1 EARSSS
7 FTSSWNPMQEPQI
20 NTRDSCL
27 SALESCQI
35 SHRCAVVYKKLKDSC
50 QTRNDQC
57 NFPGSG
63 DSCLSLWMELQ
74 GTSLSNCTCSLRRRK
89 CQGIWRGVNNN
100 PFHETGGSCLQQMTI
115 CLSDE
120 VCNRWMVP
128 LVEACSSSQCNSTSC
143 QQMAQ
148 QFYAGL
154 PYNVAQMFVLC
165 DCEQGDQDCLHVKK
179 GLHSGTCGEHLE
191 EARLPICLEIFDNC
205 LMEANCRNRLEAL
218 LSECWDTE
226 DTQCSDYGVD
236 TCISY
241 LDFAL
246 ILGGDPECQMALTA
260 TMGTTLQHPCTC
272 KGLYNRDLFKC
283 NMIHELLHNRTHYSE
298 TVMQNFHLIENGFSQ
313 SNQLTY
319 QFFVFSDQLLCVLAY
334 VLLVVAVLMAIMIL
348 LYRR

>member
-1 EARSSS
+1 METCMSESDFCEKTTLRNICNPKESEARSSS

-100 PFHETGGSCLQQMTI
+100 PCIRKALEALSSMGLSDIKESSDMRNKLSANVQQKSLFLDWKASSLKEFVHETGGSCLQQMTI

-205 LMEANCRNRLEAL
+205 LMEANCRFVLK
-218 LSECWDTE
+218 
-226 DTQCSDYGVD
+226 
-236 TCISY
+236 
-241 LDFAL
+241 
-246 ILGGDPECQMALTA
+246 IL
-260 TMGTTLQHPCTC
+260 
-272 KGLYNRDLFKC
+272 KR
-283 NMIHELLHNRTHYSE
+283 
-298 TVMQNFHLIENGFSQ
+298 ENK
-313 SNQLTY
+313 
-319 QFFVFSDQLLCVLAY
+319 
-334 VLLVVAVLMAIMIL
+334 
-348 LYRR
+348 